1 LGGCRCFGWFSHV
14 VVRLCDFEKIINLT
28 ALQVLNVNYLL
39 HEADV
44 KIKYS
49 SVLNCLFC
57 SLMLR
62 KHAVNSVRCNCCLLF
77 IILLYSKMLKIGF
90 TKEVGVAKQWHLII
104 WSTLKDLSHFRR
116 NLFCSQFKYI
126 TPKTDGTSTHLHI
139 F

>member
-1 LGGCRCFGWFSHV
+1 M
-14 VVRLCDFEKIINLT
+14 VRLCDFEKIINLT

-57 SLMLR
+57 SLMPR

-90 TKEVGVAKQWHLII
+90 TKEVGVAKQ
-104 WSTLKDLSHFRR
+104 
-116 NLFCSQFKYI
+116 
-126 TPKTDGTSTHLHI
+126 
-139 F
+139 